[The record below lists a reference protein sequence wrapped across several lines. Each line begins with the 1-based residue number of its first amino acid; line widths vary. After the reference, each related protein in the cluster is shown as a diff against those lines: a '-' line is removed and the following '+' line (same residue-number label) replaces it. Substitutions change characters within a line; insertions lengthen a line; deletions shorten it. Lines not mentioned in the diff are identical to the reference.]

1 MKHISVESS
10 CIISKKQ
17 AEEIKPLDVKGSTS
31 NAYVV
36 RVEGKDYFMK
46 QLRPE
51 LKNDWRYRSAYQ
63 KEFEVGRRL
72 SSEYIVKYE
81 AIDEDEQ
88 GIYILME
95 HVNGLTLDEK
105 LRSDVGYFA
114 RERNFEKLFV
124 QLLRG
129 LKVLHESHV
138 AYLDLKP
145 ENVMLTQV
153 NSDVKII
160 DLGFCFADAYSHT
173 AGTTLRFAAP
183 ELKMGESKEVDE
195 RTDIYALG
203 KLMIYVKEAAC
214 VDVSPR
220 LQRIIDRCIQPEKK
234 NRYANAEEV
243 LKAVTKKRKWVVRLC
258 VAIALLV
265 AVGVGL
271 ETFAKT
277 NYFTTA
283 NMYLKWIFN
292 KPQYDVMC
300 GYNYY
305 RILSEDSMTCEVVGG
320 RHLKQIYIAEK
331 VKYNN
336 KEYRTVSVAENAF
349 GGRRIESVY
358 IPEGVKEIGANAFDR
373 CSELVSV
380 HLPSSVEKIGIS
392 SFEALK
398 GLRSLQLSENIKE
411 IPLKAFVSCSNLK
424 KLYIPEGVEVLG
436 LDCFAISD
444 SLREVS
450 LPSTLTTIKRGV
462 FWRCVSLESIAIP
475 ASVDAIGEYVFF
487 DCWNLT
493 DVYNYA
499 PIPQRVPPIFNKKGI
514 TLHVPRGSEELY
526 RKADHWNVA
535 EVVGD
540 L

>member
-243 LKAVTKKRKWVVRLC
+243 LKAVTKKRKWVFRLC

-271 ETFAKT
+271 EKFAKT

-336 KEYRTVSVAENAF
+336 KEYRTVSIAENAF